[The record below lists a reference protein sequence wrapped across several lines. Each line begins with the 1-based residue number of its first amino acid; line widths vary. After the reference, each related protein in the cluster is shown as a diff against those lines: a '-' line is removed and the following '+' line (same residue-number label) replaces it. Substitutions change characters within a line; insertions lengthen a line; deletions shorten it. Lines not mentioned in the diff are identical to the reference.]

1 MGTGKSSIC
10 FLDSFICS
18 CSLVSSF
25 FFISSSSL
33 ASSTFGEGGLYFDEG
48 EVALACTAGTALG
61 AKLADAMESC
71 FNEFEGAE
79 TEEMNG
85 DVTMR
90 KKCRGRK
97 CKNNNKKCPTAEQVK
112 Q

>member
-1 MGTGKSSIC
+1 MGTILVMKVSALL
-10 FLDSFICS
+10 FL
-18 CSLVSSF
+18 V
-25 FFISSSSL
+25 SSL

-90 KKCRGRK
+90 KNAEEESARTTTR
-97 CKNNNKKCPTAEQVK
+97 NAQQRNKSNRRLEKRWQVTSVS
-112 Q
+112 